1 MASPMRKKRVW
12 STPEEDAQTEES
24 AAFEASVAAAKDIA
38 AKSGAFLSSAK
49 EDLTGHQRWLRAQ
62 SAAVEKDRHRHERWL
77 QRQHDQEHAEL
88 RRERIRR
95 RRRLMRQRAL
105 QAVEQAGLDLILFV
119 RSWIVFAF
127 GKIGDGFKFAG
138 LSIASGFSR
147 AGRTIASGFS
157 CGAQTIASGFSR
169 AGQTIAASL
178 NWTAATFGVAV
189 RMIAASLNRT
199 AAKFGIAIR
208 QAGKGLS
215 AGAAWSK
222 SRARARG
229 ASIASTTGHAAAKS
243 GAILAA
249 KLSAGGANA
258 KKSGAILAANL
269 SAGGAIA
276 KQGLCSLSA
285 WTGSRAA
292 AIPPAVYVQV
302 TKFGHKVQE
311 FTRTRAPGAKP
322 PSSAAPAVSPPA
334 ASVHVIET
342 YGPHP
347 EGVALFW
354 RPANEPWTPAPLAP
368 EPGVTDPWA
377 VAAGAVDDSEGRA
390 LYGPFLEGVS
400 GGSSNER
407 REAQTG
413 SAASL
418 AWACG
423 LGARAAILR
432 VKARAVA
439 VSAWAW
445 AGTKTASAWHWAKDA
460 TRAGTDALVRTT
472 AAAQKRVRT
481 GDIELSQMMIVA
493 GAVLLVCGGLLVGG
507 GLLMRAAARAPVTA
521 DVLPEE
527 TFSGITWMFDEPDLP
542 LPERAVFTL
551 SGTPENF
558 LINGL
563 SVSGINNS
571 DQTLTAVEAVLK
583 PDVKR
588 PDLKLSL
595 KVDAPQSPVGDG
607 SQGIPSERLAS
618 TVLPSGAV
626 PARTSFGL
634 VFPFPPEAMDGAEGL
649 STEEFFESYGGLF
662 LTLRYQIDGVEKS
675 VFQYLAP
682 DMLKAQLDEVSQ
694 QAGGS

>member
-38 AKSGAFLSSAK
+38 AKSGAFLSIAK

-62 SAAVEKDRHRHERWL
+62 SAAVEKDRRRHERWL

-88 RRERIRR
+88 RRERVRR

-138 LSIASGFSR
+138 LS
-147 AGRTIASGFS
+147 
-157 CGAQTIASGFSR
+157 IASGFSR

-243 GAILAA
+243 GAILVA

-292 AIPPAVYVQV
+292 AVPPAVYVQV

-322 PSSAAPAVSPPA
+322 TSSAAPAVSPPA

-347 EGVALFW
+347 EGAALFG
-354 RPANEPWTPAPLAP
+354 RPANEHWTPAPLAP

-418 AWACG
+418 ARACG

-460 TRAGTDALVRTT
+460 TRAGTDALVRTS

-507 GLLMRAAARAPVTA
+507 GLLMRAGARAPVTA

-595 KVDAPQSPVGDG
+595 KVDAPQSPVGDA

-634 VFPFPPEAMDGAEGL
+634 VFPFPPEAMDGGEGL

-682 DMLKAQLDEVSQ
+682 DMLKAQLDEVPQ